1 MPIEPDTLVVTK
13 NGQEV
18 KSVPLSD
25 EVTIGRHPTT
35 TVQLE
40 DHQMSRVHLRIL
52 RQQGRYFAVDNRSTN
67 GTLVNGKRIA
77 PDAPIALDAE
87 SVVRCAC
94 FELRLKLHVEEASG
108 DTKPIPRPDLVIH
121 GACFGLLSL
130 LAWWSGWFGPVERGA
145 TAWRVLGAGLVFAA
159 GTEVAQGALPMLGR
173 HGAVDDFLADVLGV
187 VLGLVPAWWMSARG
201 AGAQRVR
208 A

>member
-1 MPIEPDTLVVTK
+1 VSGDSPWPASARWPAWARSGGRASRAGFVVYLLVVCVALLWP
-13 NGQEV
+13 Q
-18 KSVPLSD
+18 
-25 EVTIGRHPTT
+25 
-35 TVQLE
+35 
-40 DHQMSRVHLRIL
+40 LRIE
-52 RQQGRYFAVDNRSTN
+52 G
-67 GTLVNGKRIA
+67 
-77 PDAPIALDAE
+77 
-87 SVVRCAC
+87 
-94 FELRLKLHVEEASG
+94 
-108 DTKPIPRPDLVIH
+108 PIPRPDLVIH